1 MSHLKLWFATLALA
15 MPALITN
22 RVMAQT
28 LPSCT
33 AGTPCSDVFG
43 TLVANDSRVTAVGS
57 ISEAAEAATVSGAT
71 LAIPVP
77 AGTVYFTEP
86 GTSLVSDIVSWNA
99 FNLAL
104 HSDKDTPSAAPD
116 QREAAVVD
124 FRLVSDADPSTGPV
138 SDRLIQH
145 VTVLQNGSLVS
156 LPDITLLTLCE
167 PGTTGCTG
175 ITEDGL
181 PHETA
186 PTAISQ
192 QLRDG
197 DVTSDLLTSDAITF
211 TVTSDLEASLGTVP
225 AGADVI
231 NGESGNALTAAAFS
245 DFIPEPASLAV
256 VATGWLGLVF
266 ARRRKTKQA

>member
-1 MSHLKLWFATLALA
+1 MSHLKLSLATLALA

-33 AGTPCSDVFG
+33 AGTPCSDLFG

-57 ISEAAEAATVSGAT
+57 ISEAAEAAASGAT
-71 LAIPVP
+71 VAIPVP

-86 GTSLVSDIVSWNA
+86 GTSLVSDSVSWNA
-99 FNLAL
+99 FHLTL
-104 HSDKDTPSAAPD
+104 HSDKDTPSTAPD
-116 QREAAVVD
+116 QREAVIVD

-145 VTVLQNGSLVS
+145 VTVLQNGSFVS

-197 DVTSDLLTSDAITF
+197 DATSDLLTSDAITF
-211 TVTSDLEASLGTVP
+211 TVTSDLETSLGTVP